1 MNPARRLKFAIVA
14 CVLCAL
20 ALVASYMV
28 SMAVERHRLTND
40 PLALQGADEIGR
52 ACDLL
57 LDRSLERGGS
67 HIEARFILKQ
77 TMLKLRDGWDGLSAA
92 DAHALLAD
100 VYDRVA
106 ARVTEKSAKNTDE
119 VLAVLSETRP
129 TSEQTALWERYQQ
142 ALAKHGI
149 AVTAA
154 Q

>member
-28 SMAVERHRLTND
+28 SMALERHRLTND

-57 LDRSLERGGS
+57 LDRSLARGGS
-67 HIEARFILKQ
+67 HIKSQFQLQVTLVA
-77 TMLKLRDGWDGLSAA
+77 LRDGRSRLEPQA
-92 DAHALLAD
+92 AHALLAD
-100 VYDRVA
+100 LYGRIAERVTAPDAENREGMLALLSA
-106 ARVTEKSAKNTDE
+106 ARPAAGD
-119 VLAVLSETRP
+119 A
-129 TSEQTALWERYQQ
+129 ALLERYEQ

-149 AVTAA
+149 AAA
-154 Q
+154 SN